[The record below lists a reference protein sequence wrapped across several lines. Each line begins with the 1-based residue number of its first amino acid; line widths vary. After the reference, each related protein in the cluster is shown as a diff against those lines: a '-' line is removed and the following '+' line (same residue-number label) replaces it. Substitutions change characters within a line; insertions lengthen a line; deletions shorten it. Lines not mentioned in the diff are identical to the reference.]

1 MRLVNARVELKRARR
16 NNDTY
21 HVAVGY
27 ISLISGMF
35 SLLEV
40 AAIAMHQLPKTAKII
55 IMIVLVIALQIFV
68 WVVCISFIVHWAR
81 GLFQNRRGV
90 EKAYLKEKRVFFF
103 S

>member
-1 MRLVNARVELKRARR
+1 MAEKINVDTNIYLFLFLIIPFAIMRLVNARVELKRARR

-40 AAIAMHQLPKTAKII
+40 AAIAIHQLPKVAKII
-55 IMIVLVIALQIFV
+55 IIIVLVVALQIFV
-68 WVVCISFIVHWAR
+68 WVVCIS
-81 GLFQNRRGV
+81 
-90 EKAYLKEKRVFFF
+90 
-103 S
+103 